1 MRGMEEQIRDLRE
14 KVDRLK
20 KKEDEM
26 EFILHE
32 NQQQVDKMK
41 KKTYQAMIDAGASL
55 KRQKYLE
62 KENQQLREKVEEL
75 REGKEDVSE
84 LDEQEQRK
92 ILE

>member
-1 MRGMEEQIRDLRE
+1 
-14 KVDRLK
+14 
-20 KKEDEM
+20 
-26 EFILHE
+26 
-32 NQQQVDKMK
+32 
-41 KKTYQAMIDAGASL
+41 MIDAGASL